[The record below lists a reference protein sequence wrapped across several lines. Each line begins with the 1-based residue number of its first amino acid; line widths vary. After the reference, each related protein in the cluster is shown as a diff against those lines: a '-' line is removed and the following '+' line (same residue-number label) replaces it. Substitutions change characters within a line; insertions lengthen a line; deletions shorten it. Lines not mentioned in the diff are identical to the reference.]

1 MEKLLNEF
9 VVHRPIGAAS
19 GVLTD
24 ETPVAETPGAA
35 GEAPGAAA
43 PAPAPAPTTVGATAE
58 PIDLGQVAG
67 AAVLKRLIPLFG
79 GLVILLIALRRL
91 RK

>member
-1 MEKLLNEF
+1 MEKLLNDF
-9 VVHRPIGAAS
+9 VVHRPIGAAR

-24 ETPVAETPGAA
+24 ETPVAE
-35 GEAPGAAA
+35 A
-43 PAPAPAPTTVGATAE
+43 PASGPSTPDATAGPDTGAFARATAE
-58 PIDLGQVAG
+58 PIELGQVPG
-67 AAVLKRLIPLFG
+67 AAVLKRVIPLFG